1 MFGMNFMSSKLGRV
15 LAVTALIGAASLHHP
30 SDAAA
35 ETVTV
40 GKVIPSQLEVPDQS
54 DQVRG
59 FETLRGTK
67 GLVMLFSRSLAW

>member
-1 MFGMNFMSSKLGRV
+1 MFGKRFLSTRLGKA
-15 LAVTALIGAASLHHP
+15 LAITALIGAASLHNP
-30 SDAAA
+30 GTAEAQNVAA
-35 ETVTV
+35 
-40 GKVIPSQLEVPDQS
+40 GKIIPHMLEVPDQS

>member
-1 MFGMNFMSSKLGRV
+1 MFGRKVLSSTLGRAF
-15 LAVTALIGAASLHHP
+15 AVTALIAAVSLHNP
-30 SDAAA
+30 GSAAA
-35 ETVTV
+35 ESVAA
-40 GKVIPSQLEVPDQS
+40 GKIIPHMLEVPDQS